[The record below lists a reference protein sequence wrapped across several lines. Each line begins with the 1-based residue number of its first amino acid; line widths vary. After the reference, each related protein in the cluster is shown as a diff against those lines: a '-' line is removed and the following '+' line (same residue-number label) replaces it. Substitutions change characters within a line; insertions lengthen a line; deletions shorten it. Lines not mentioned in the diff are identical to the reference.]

1 MPAAAHGSFGEKRSQ
16 TGLVPND
23 PPDVQRKSVTLPGR
37 PGILPQRRGRMSKAN
52 SSVPDSRFIEAL
64 TRYQPVLA
72 AFCHAQLANRA
83 DAGDVLQETNL
94 KLWEKSATWDPETSF
109 LPWAYTVARYTILSH
124 VRDRMREKLVFDSD
138 VVELMGADCES
149 AASDL
154 PVRQE
159 ALGQCLQR
167 LDASQRALLRDHYVG
182 GRSLRDLAS
191 AQGRTEGSLKMLM
204 MRLRQQLG
212 SCIDRNLKQVCA

>member
-1 MPAAAHGSFGEKRSQ
+1 
-16 TGLVPND
+16 
-23 PPDVQRKSVTLPGR
+23 
-37 PGILPQRRGRMSKAN
+37 MSKAHPH
-52 SSVPDSRFIEAL
+52 VPDSRFIEAL
-64 TRYQPVLA
+64 TRHQPVLA

-94 KLWEKSATWDPETSF
+94 KLWEKSASWDPETSF
-109 LPWAYTVARYTILSH
+109 LPWAYAVARFTVLSH

-138 VVELMGADCES
+138 VVELMGTDCEN

-159 ALGQCLQR
+159 ALGRCLQK
-167 LDASQRALLRDHYVG
+167 LDAAQRALLRDHYVG

-191 AQGRTEGSLKMLM
+191 AQGRTEGSLKMSI

-212 SCIDRNLKQVCA
+212 SCIGRNLKHVSA